1 MSDASNRQQSD
12 VEISSKMVDRC
23 KDKKILPERSG
34 KFVWR
39 AIWRFTIQVKS
50 KYNGSVTE
58 TLGRVQFANYINTKL
73 RRFNSLHFCPVHRAL
88 VHAKECGEII
98 VIIVPIWVAAP
109 WWPMV
114 LSIKRE
120 ESLEAESNPNGLVK
134 KFLEHVDFLVENA
147 ISDAYRR
154 RLDKS

>member
-1 MSDASNRQQSD
+1 MLVIDNK
-12 VEISSKMVDRC
+12 VTLKISSKMVDRC

-39 AIWRFTIQVKS
+39 AIWRF
-50 KYNGSVTE
+50 N
-58 TLGRVQFANYINTKL
+58 
-73 RRFNSLHFCPVHRAL
+73 FCPAVSCFTQDWKGCVNYLCPPFDLVHRAL

-120 ESLEAESNPNGLVK
+120 E
-134 KFLEHVDFLVENA
+134 VDLPPPIEIIQPGPSDYNMEPCNNSHWKLRA
-147 ISDAYRR
+147 I
-154 RLDKS
+154 